1 MPGGPRSPRP
11 VLAAGAALVL
21 CAAAALTA
29 LAVWGP
35 EPRPPELRL
44 VVPNPPGGGYDT
56 TARAVAEALGPG
68 AGAPDRAEVFNLPG
82 GAGTSALSRTVH
94 EKGNGGL
101 LLQMGLGLV
110 AGAQVQG
117 SEYTV
122 AGTTPIARLLEEP
135 EVVLVPA
142 DSPYTGFEQLARD
155 WRDPDTVLRL
165 GGGSTRGGP
174 DHLALLLIGEELGL
188 DPGELGYVRHDGG
201 GDALAALLRHEVD
214 VAAAGAGEYRHAIA
228 AGELRPLAVTGA
240 GRVPGIDAPTLRELG
255 LDLEFTNWRGLVA
268 PPGITEQRRRELIAM
283 VAAMRTGPRWQK
295 ALEENHWTDAY
306 LEGDRFG
313 RFLQE
318 EEDAVRELLR
328 RQGLD

>member
-11 VLAAGAALVL
+11 LLAAGAALVL

-44 VVPNPPGGGYDT
+44 MVPNPPGGGYDT
-56 TARAVAEALGPG
+56 TARAVAEALAADPG
-68 AGAPDRAEVFNLPG
+68 AAGAPEVFNLQG
-82 GAGTSALSRTVH
+82 GAGTAALARTVH
-94 EKGNGGL
+94 EEGNGHL
-101 LLQMGLGLV
+101 MLQMGLGLV
-110 AGAQVQG
+110 AGAQVRG
-117 SEYTV
+117 SQYTP
-122 AGTTPIARLLEEP
+122 ADTTPIARLLEEP

-142 DSPYTGFEQLARD
+142 DSPYTGFEQLAED

-188 DPGELGYVRHDGG
+188 EPGSLGYVRHDGG

-240 GRVPGIDAPTLRELG
+240 ERVPGIDAPTLRELG

-268 PPGITEQRRRELIAM
+268 PPGIGDARRRELTGMLAG
-283 VAAMRTGPRWQK
+283 MRTSPQWRK

-313 RFLQE
+313 EFLEDEQE
-318 EEDAVRELLR
+318 SVQDLLE